1 MGDTYMAQPAAAT
14 QGPETG
20 LADVSFMQEFID
32 NHGAPPV
39 DEPAAPPGEAKPKQ
53 EAPPQEFED
62 EEDGD
67 GLLDPETLA
76 KLGLALDDQ
85 PDGEGSEGRG
95 SEAADIDLAPLAKH
109 LGVSESELSFRD
121 GEIQVRTK
129 VDGEE
134 ATVPLSKLREGY
146 QLRQHF
152 TRQQEQ
158 FLEERRQWEAAKQQE
173 SQQLQQQVSLA
184 DQVLSHEEQQLKQA
198 YTRDWQALRQEDPAE
213 YAAQVAEY
221 NQKLNDIRQRRDQ
234 LMQTMQQKQEQMQQ
248 EMQQRYQ
255 QSMAAEAQRLAQA
268 TGWTDPEKFQ
278 ANGQRLRSYLLKDV
292 GFDEGQVNA
301 IGDHRAFLLAEKA
314 RRFDELMA
322 KVNTSRKQ
330 VKEAHP
336 MPAGGTAQP
345 RGGKRKQLNQ
355 AQSRLAKDGSLE
367 SAASVFAQL
376 GL

>member
-1 MGDTYMAQPAAAT
+1 MAQPAAAT
-14 QGPETG
+14 QEPETG

-32 NHGAPPV
+32 NHGAPPTE
-39 DEPAAPPGEAKPKQ
+39 EPVPSAAKPEQ
-53 EAPPQEFED
+53 EAPLQAFED
-62 EEDGD
+62 EGDGD
-67 GLLDPETLA
+67 ALLDPETLA
-76 KLGLALDDQ
+76 KLGLTLDDQ
-85 PDGEGSEGRG
+85 PDGEGGEGRG
-95 SEAADIDLAPLAKH
+95 SEAADIDLAPLARH
-109 LGVSESELSFRD
+109 LGVSEEELSFRD

-129 VDGEE
+129 VDGEV

-158 FLEERRQWEAAKQQE
+158 FLEERRQWEASKQQE
-173 SQQLQQQVSLA
+173 AQQLQQQATLA
-184 DQVLSHEEQQLKQA
+184 DQVLSHEEEQLKQA

-221 NQKLNDIRQRRDQ
+221 NQKLSDIRQRRDQ
-234 LMQTMQQKQEQMQQ
+234 LVQTMQQQQQ
-248 EMQQRYQ
+248 EMQQRFQ
-255 QSMAAEAQRLAQA
+255 QAMAVEAQRLAEA
-268 TGWTDPEKFQ
+268 TGWTDPQKFQ
-278 ANGQRLRSYLLKDV
+278 ENGQRLRRYLLEKV
-292 GFDEGQVNA
+292 GFDDAQVNA
-301 IGDHRAFLLAEKA
+301 IQDHRAFLVAEKA

-336 MPAGGTAQP
+336 MPAGGAAQP

>member
-1 MGDTYMAQPAAAT
+1 MAQPAAAT
-14 QGPETG
+14 QEPETG

-32 NHGAPPV
+32 NHGAPPTE
-39 DEPAAPPGEAKPKQ
+39 EPVPSAAKPEQ
-53 EAPPQEFED
+53 EAPPQAFED

-76 KLGLALDDQ
+76 KLGLTLDDQ
-85 PDGEGSEGRG
+85 PDGEGGEGRG
-95 SEAADIDLAPLAKH
+95 SEAADIDLAPLARH
-109 LGVSESELSFRD
+109 LGVSEEELSFRD

-129 VDGEE
+129 VDGEV

-173 SQQLQQQVSLA
+173 AQQLQQQATLA
-184 DQVLSHEEQQLKQA
+184 DQVLSHEEAQLKQA

-221 NQKLNDIRQRRDQ
+221 NQKLNDIRQRRNQ
-234 LMQTMQQKQEQMQQ
+234 LVQTMQQQQQ
-248 EMQQRYQ
+248 EMQQHFQ
-255 QSMAAEAQRLAQA
+255 QAMAVEAQRLAEA
-268 TGWTDPEKFQ
+268 TGWTDPQKFQ
-278 ANGQRLRSYLLKDV
+278 ENGQRLRRYLREQV
-292 GFDEGQVNA
+292 GFDDAQVNS
-301 IGDHRAFLLAEKA
+301 IQDHRAFLVAEKA

-336 MPAGGTAQP
+336 MPAGGAAQP